1 MISASRRKCGGMSI
15 IELMIAMAIGLFLI
29 AGAISLFAV
38 SKRTY
43 SEAERTA
50 RMGENA
56 RFALQALG
64 ADLRLAGFFGE
75 VSAADIS
82 GRSGL
87 AAVTGDCTGR
97 GEAYRF
103 DNYLFVTRTDIGGN
117 AIGCI
122 GDAVPNTDVVIIKS
136 VRPFPFSDGV
146 RDDPGDD
153 DGTIDMPGVLS
164 GEKTYVMANNI
175 TGRLFDGGGTVPSIG
190 EGGRV
195 PRGNAWEY
203 RFQAYYIRAG
213 DVPQLSRK
221 VLSWNGTGMA
231 VTTEDVVDGV
241 ENLQVMIGEDRD
253 RDGETDRYLDSTD
266 TSIDWSRVTSMK
278 GFLLVRSADRDTTY
292 TDQRAYT
299 LGNTAVAAPNDNF
312 HRIVVQSDVSLR
324 NSKLLVRGTR

>member
-1 MISASRRKCGGMSI
+1 MISASRRKNGGMSI
-15 IELMIAMAIGLFLI
+15 IELMIAMAIGMFLI
-29 AGAISLFAV
+29 AGAISLFVV

-56 RFALQALG
+56 RFALQALS
-64 ADLRLAGFFGE
+64 ADLRLGGFFGE
-75 VSAADIS
+75 VPAADLK
-82 GRSGL
+82 GRSSL
-87 AAVTGDCTGR
+87 AAVTGDCSGR
-97 GEAYRF
+97 GAAYGYN
-103 DNYLFVTRTDIGGN
+103 NYLFVTRTDIGGN

-122 GDAVPNTDVVIIKS
+122 VDAVPNTDVVVIKS

-146 RDDPGDD
+146 RDDPSDD
-153 DGTIDMPGVLS
+153 DGTIDMPGVLD
-164 GEKTYVMANNI
+164 GQKTYVMANAI
-175 TGRLFDGGGTVPSIG
+175 TGRIFDGAGTVPSIG

-221 VLSWNGTGMA
+221 VLSWDGAGMA
-231 VTTEDVVDGV
+231 ITTEDVVEGV

-278 GFLLVRSADRDTTY
+278 VFLLVRSADRDVSY
-292 TDQRAYT
+292 TDQRTYN
-299 LGNTAVAAPNDNF
+299 LGNTALAAPNDNF

-324 NSKLLVRGTR
+324 NSKLLVRGTK